1 MSDLCPLY
9 LKEKSCLLKIVS
21 NSKITS
27 VLSKLDFNVVDSK
40 WNNDCEGS
48 FSLCCFA
55 KEQQEQPVAEQVA
68 ESKIEETKQEEVVE
82 ENTRTKV
89 SIHIV
94 NNPYAVKSDVLFY
107 PTNIA
112 LTIDDPLMMRLSFG
126 KIQEECDTFKKPYKM
141 GTLYITSNG
150 GENSKV
156 QPKNIYHLTVSGVSR
171 LVNEGDVKSA
181 MRKALAMADSNKA
194 KNVVVLPA
202 DCGTHDI
209 NDVARVQLSSIKTF
223 LGSHKDCSI
232 KNIFIVMEDK
242 ESYEVFEEYYNRIFD

>member
-9 LKEKSCLLKIVS
+9 LQEKSCLLKIVS

-27 VLSKLDFNVVDSK
+27 VLSKIDYEVI
-40 WNNDCEGS
+40 NNSWTLDCEGS
-48 FSLCCFA
+48 LSNCSFKNPGNKVVEVPEPEKVIEEPA
-55 KEQQEQPVAEQVA
+55 KLEV
-68 ESKIEETKQEEVVE
+68 KIEQET
-82 ENTRTKV
+82 TKV

-94 NNPYAVKSDVLFY
+94 KNPYAVKSDVLFY

-112 LTIDDPLMMRLSFG
+112 LTVDDPLMLRLSFG

-150 GENSKV
+150 GENSKIQAKYV
-156 QPKNIYHLTVSGVSR
+156 YHLTVSGVSR
-171 LVNEGDVKSA
+171 LVHEGDVKSA
-181 MRKALAMADSNKA
+181 MRKALDMADTNNA
-194 KNVVVLPA
+194 RNIVVLPA

-209 NDVARVQLSSIKTF
+209 NDIARVQLSSIKTY
-223 LGSHKDCSI
+223 LSTHKNCKI

-242 ESYEVFEEYYNRIFD
+242 ESYQVFEEYYNRIFD

>member
-9 LKEKSCLLKIVS
+9 LQEKSCLLKIVS

-27 VLSKLDFNVVDSK
+27 VLSKIDYEVI
-40 WNNDCEGS
+40 NNSWTLDCEGS
-48 FSLCCFA
+48 LSNCSF
-55 KEQQEQPVAEQVA
+55 KNPENKVVEVPEPEKVIEVPTKP
-68 ESKIEETKQEEVVE
+68 EVKIEQET
-82 ENTRTKV
+82 TKV

-94 NNPYAVKSDVLFY
+94 KNPYAVKSDVLFY

-112 LTIDDPLMMRLSFG
+112 LTVDDPLLLRLSFG

-156 QPKNIYHLTVSGVSR
+156 QAKHVYHLTVSGVSR
-171 LVNEGDVKSA
+171 LVHEGDVKSA
-181 MRKALAMADSNKA
+181 MRKALDMADTNNA
-194 KNVVVLPA
+194 RNIVVLPA

-209 NDVARVQLSSIKTF
+209 NDIARVQLSSIKTY
-223 LGSHKDCSI
+223 LSTHKNCKI

>member
-9 LKEKSCLLKIVS
+9 LQEKSCLLKIVS
-21 NSKITS
+21 NPKITS
-27 VLSKLDFNVVDSK
+27 VLSKVDFEVI
-40 WNNDCEGS
+40 NNSWELDCEGS
-48 FSLCCFA
+48 LSNCSFQHSDENVTVVPEPSKVV
-55 KEQQEQPVAEQVA
+55 KEE
-68 ESKIEETKQEEVVE
+68 KQEEKQD
-82 ENTRTKV
+82 TTKV

-94 NNPYAVKSDVLFY
+94 KNPYAVKSDVLFY

-112 LTIDDPLMMRLSFG
+112 LTVDDPLLLRLSFG

-156 QPKNIYHLTVSGVSR
+156 QAKHIYHLTVSGVSR
-171 LVNEGDVKSA
+171 LVHEGDVKSA
-181 MRKALAMADSNKA
+181 MRKALDMADTNNA
-194 KNVVVLPA
+194 RNIVVLPA

-209 NDVARVQLSSIKTF
+209 NDIARVQLSSIKTY
-223 LGSHKDCSI
+223 LSTHKNCKI

>member
-9 LKEKSCLLKIVS
+9 LQEKSCLLKIVS

-27 VLSKLDFNVVDSK
+27 VLSKINYEVI
-40 WNNDCEGS
+40 NNSWTLDCEGS
-48 FSLCCFA
+48 LSNCSFKNPENKVVEVPEPEKVIEEPA
-55 KEQQEQPVAEQVA
+55 KLEV
-68 ESKIEETKQEEVVE
+68 KIEQET
-82 ENTRTKV
+82 TKV

-94 NNPYAVKSDVLFY
+94 KNPYAVKSDVLFY

-112 LTIDDPLMMRLSFG
+112 LTVDDPLMLRLSFG

-150 GENSKV
+150 GENSKIQAKYV
-156 QPKNIYHLTVSGVSR
+156 YHLTVSGVSR
-171 LVNEGDVKSA
+171 LVHEGDVKSA
-181 MRKALAMADSNKA
+181 MRKALDMVDTNNARNI
-194 KNVVVLPA
+194 VVLPA

-209 NDVARVQLSSIKTF
+209 NDIARVQLSSIKTY
-223 LGSHKDCSI
+223 LSTHKNCKI

-242 ESYEVFEEYYNRIFD
+242 ESYQVFEEYYNRIFD

>member
-9 LKEKSCLLKIVS
+9 LQEKSCLLKLVS
-21 NSKITS
+21 NSTITS
-27 VLSKLDFNVVDSK
+27 VLSKIDLEVINNT
-40 WNNDCEGS
+40 WNIDCEGS
-48 FSLCCFA
+48 LSNCTFQS
-55 KEQQEQPVAEQVA
+55 PNEQVLQNT
-68 ESKIEETKQEEVVE
+68 EPEKPVVE
-82 ENTRTKV
+82 EEKPEIKIPQETTKV

-94 NNPYAVKSDVLFY
+94 KNPYLVKSDVLFY

-112 LTIDDPLMMRLSFG
+112 LKIDEPLLMRLSFG

-156 QPKNIYHLTVSGVSR
+156 QAKHVYHLTVSGVSR

-181 MRKALAMADSNKA
+181 IRKALDMADTNNA
-194 KNVVVLPA
+194 RNVVMLPA

-209 NDVARVQLSSIKTF
+209 NDIARVQLSSIKTY
-223 LGSHKDCSI
+223 LSTHKNCKI
-232 KNIFIVMEDK
+232 KNVFIVMEDK
-242 ESYEVFEEYYNRIFD
+242 ESYQVFEEYYNRIFD